1 MIEATSAGGGARHLA
16 ALAKEPRPAG
26 SDAEERAR
34 RHAEQVLRDAGFV
47 VSRETFGYSAFP
59 GRYGTPIGGAI
70 GGATVLCAAW
80 QGLARGSGGGA
91 LLALVIGVVLLLAF
105 ARMMLADG
113 VLTLP
118 LLRSRSVNVVAM
130 RAGTTP
136 RAWLVAHTDS
146 KSQPVPSLIRVAGVT
161 MLSAGMVLALVAS
174 SLQLAALPN
183 RMTWW
188 VAILAALL
196 GAVPVMAS
204 VVGAKSAGALDNAS
218 GVAAVLR
225 AAELLDPRAAVGV
238 LLPSAE
244 ELGLAGARAWARAR
258 TQDGARAPGVALNCD
273 GVDDE
278 GELTIM
284 HGANPPADVIAAIQR
299 ASSRPLRV
307 RRMPPGLLT
316 DSVALTDAGW
326 RAVTVSRGTFA
337 SLRRVHTPDD
347 SLARL
352 HGTGVDEAAVVLA
365 RAAEALA

>member
-1 MIEATSAGGGARHLA
+1 MSDRAGAGGGARHLA

-26 SDAEERAR
+26 SDAEDRAR
-34 RHAEQVLRDAGFV
+34 RWAELVLRDAGFV
-47 VSRETFGYSAFP
+47 VSREAFTYSAFP
-59 GRYGTPIGGAI
+59 GRYGTPIGGAV

-91 LLALVIGVVLLLAF
+91 LFALLIGVALLLAL
-105 ARMMLADG
+105 ARVMLGDG
-113 VLTLP
+113 VLALP
-118 LLRSRSVNVVAM
+118 LLRARSVNVVAT
-130 RAGTTP
+130 RAGSTP

-146 KSQPVPSLIRVAGVT
+146 KSQPLPSLVRVAGVT
-161 MLSAGMVLALVAS
+161 LLVGALALALVAAA
-174 SLQLAALPN
+174 LQLAALPN
-183 RMTWW
+183 RTAWW
-188 VAILAALL
+188 VAILAALV

-204 VVGAKSAGALDNAS
+204 VVGARSAGALDNAS

-258 TQDGARAPGVALNCD
+258 AQDGAHAPGVALNCD

-299 ASSRPLRV
+299 SSSRPVRV
-307 RRMPPGLLT
+307 RRMPLGLLT
-316 DSVALTDAGW
+316 DSVALSDAGW
-326 RAVTVSRGTFA
+326 RAVTVSRGSFA
-337 SLRRVHTPDD
+337 SLRRVHTSDD

-352 HGTGVDEAAVVLA
+352 RGTGVDEAAAVLA